1 MKLKITSFFIFIFL
15 NVYGQSSDLLINNNS
30 YKQGLSYDE
39 LNTACKKYIEMME
52 TETYQ
57 LYEEKTK
64 TFAIKMNHNF
74 DFDKIFHSFGI
85 N

>member
-1 MKLKITSFFIFIFL
+1 MSVLTVGVFIFIFL

-57 LYEEKTK
+57 LYEEKTRDLHK
-64 TFAIKMNHNF
+64 FPLF
-74 DFDKIFHSFGI
+74 FPFFGEKGDL
-85 N
+85 